1 MLKKEG
7 LSMKRNIFLLSSLV
21 LLALCSCGNNNG
33 KEDIHLNGKVENTIE
48 VNTVYHELGITCPDK
63 YTVVIDGCVIST
75 RLGRYDM
82 TYSVYSEDGELLKEL
97 HRFVNVVDTTSP
109 VFTPNN
115 SISEYKVGK
124 YQLTDFISSYS
135 DNYDEV
141 VQVSQETFNLIPG
154 VNQITITFTDS
165 SGNSSTFEKSVTA
178 SLDMEKVIR
187 DAYESQPYRVTSG
200 STGIGSNY
208 VRVQIDSDTSIAYYD
223 SGTLHYLKTVSTELG
238 TRASIQIS
246 AEYGKFKNAS
256 VDYHISG
263 SGSAYSVGFAT
274 IDATNKNASAS
285 RFTSTINNLNLDT
298 DKMLEEL
305 NTSLP
310 NVIEAFQLYMSGT
323 LNLELK

>member
-1 MLKKEG
+1 MKK
-7 LSMKRNIFLLSSLV
+7 NIFLLSALV
-21 LLALCSCGNNNG
+21 LLALCSCGNNNR

-48 VNTVYHELGITCPDK
+48 VNTVYRESGITCPDK
-63 YTVVIDGCVIST
+63 YTVVIDGYVIST
-75 RLGRYDM
+75 KLGRYDM

-97 HRFVNVVDTTSP
+97 HRFVNVVDTTAP

-154 VNQITITFTDS
+154 VNQIAITFTDS

-187 DAYESQPYRVTSG
+187 DAYESQPYKVTSD

-246 AEYGKFKNAS
+246 AEYGKFNNAS

-263 SGSAYSVGFAT
+263 SGSTYSVGFAT
-274 IDATNKNASAS
+274 IDATNKNASVS
-285 RFTSTINNLNLDT
+285 GFTSTINNLNLDT
-298 DKMLEEL
+298 NEMLEEL

-310 NVIEAFQLYMSGT
+310 NVIEAFQLYISGT